1 MDLAQLRT
9 LVHVAELGSLSKAA
23 GRLRIAQPALSRQI
37 RLLEDELGARLFDRH
52 GRGMVITEVG
62 REALRHA
69 KRVLAETEELR
80 ASVSGPGAE
89 LAGHVAV
96 GLPPTLADMVSVPLV
111 AAFTANHPRV
121 RLQLVAAYTGY
132 LLDSLNRGEIDLA
145 VLYDPRATGSL
156 RIRPLMQE
164 ALFLIGPGDA
174 GLTAGEPV
182 PFRTLATQRLLLP
195 STRHGLRNVVQRA
208 AEAAGIALDLGLE
221 IDSYTALKEL
231 VRQGYGRTILTRA
244 PMHADIAAGR
254 LTAAPLVDPAPIRR
268 LVLSFQ
274 PDRPVSRAAEFAG
287 AAIAA
292 ILAEQLRRGV
302 WVGEMLAG

>member
-1 MDLAQLRT
+1 
-9 LVHVAELGSLSKAA
+9 
-23 GRLRIAQPALSRQI
+23 
-37 RLLEDELGARLFDRH
+37 
-52 GRGMVITEVG
+52 
-62 REALRHA
+62 
-69 KRVLAETEELR
+69 
-80 ASVSGPGAE
+80 
-89 LAGHVAV
+89 
-96 GLPPTLADMVSVPLV
+96 
-111 AAFTANHPRV
+111 
-121 RLQLVAAYTGY
+121 
-132 LLDSLNRGEIDLA
+132 
-145 VLYDPRATGSL
+145 
-156 RIRPLMQE
+156 
-164 ALFLIGPGDA
+164 
-174 GLTAGEPV
+174 
-182 PFRTLATQRLLLP
+182 
-195 STRHGLRNVVQRA
+195 RHGLRNVVQRA

>member
-52 GRGMVITEVG
+52 GRGMVITEAG
-62 REALRHA
+62 REALHHA

-80 ASVSGPGAE
+80 ASVSGPGAV
-89 LAGHVAV
+89 LTGRVAV

-111 AAFTANHPRV
+111 AAFTRTHPQV
-121 RLQLVAAYTGY
+121 RLQLVTAYTGY
-132 LLDSLNRGEIDLA
+132 LLDSLYRGEIDLA
-145 VLYDPRATGSL
+145 VLYDPRATRSL

-164 ALFLIGPGDA
+164 AMFLIGPGDA
-174 GLTAGEPV
+174 GLSIAEPV
-182 PFRTLATQRLLLP
+182 PFRALAGQRLLLP
-195 STRHGLRNVVQRA
+195 STRHGLRNVVQSFA
-208 AEAAGIALDLGLE
+208 DEAGIALDVAFE
-221 IDSYTALKEL
+221 IDSYTALKDL
-231 VRQGYGRTILTRA
+231 VRQGYGRTVLTRA

-287 AAIAA
+287 AAIAG
-292 ILAEQLRRGV
+292 IMAEQLRQGV

>member
-1 MDLAQLRT
+1 M
-9 LVHVAELGSLSKAA
+9 
-23 GRLRIAQPALSRQI
+23 
-37 RLLEDELGARLFDRH
+37 EDELGARLFDRH
-52 GRGMVITEVG
+52 GRGMVITEAG

-164 ALFLIGPGDA
+164 ALFLIARAMPASPPGSRCRS
-174 GLTAGEPV
+174 G
-182 PFRTLATQRLLLP
+182 RWRP
-195 STRHGLRNVVQRA
+195 SA
-208 AEAAGIALDLGLE
+208 C
-221 IDSYTALKEL
+221 SC
-231 VRQGYGRTILTRA
+231 RA
-244 PMHADIAAGR
+244 PA
-254 LTAAPLVDPAPIRR
+254 TACATWCSERPRR
-268 LVLSFQ
+268 
-274 PDRPVSRAAEFAG
+274 PGSRSISGSRSTAT
-287 AAIAA
+287 
-292 ILAEQLRRGV
+292 RR
-302 WVGEMLAG
+302 